1 MTQEISA
8 PKNKKTKV
16 RASVFDVRL
25 GRRLREVRALRQVTQ
40 EQLAEAVGVTSQQI
54 QKYESGRNRMAAER
68 VMQCARYLD
77 VSPYYLMVDDPQ
89 KVVPISAQF
98 ITLQALAVELVDEAA
113 GELEQLARQLTETA
127 RKVDVARMEAEN
139 AERALRAYFGY
150 GHKSSDPAKR
160 GL

>member
-1 MTQEISA
+1 MDQQSSA
-8 PKNKKTKV
+8 PKKKTKA
-16 RASVFDVRL
+16 RASAFDVRL
-25 GRRLREVRALRQVTQ
+25 GRRLREVRVLRQVTQ
-40 EQLAEAVGVTSQQI
+40 EQLAGAVGVTFQQI
-54 QKYESGRNRMAAER
+54 QKYENGQNRMAAER

-89 KVVPISAQF
+89 KIVPISDPF

-127 RKVDVARMEAEN
+127 RKVDVARLEAEN

-150 GHKSSDPAKR
+150 GHKSDPAKR
-160 GL
+160 NL